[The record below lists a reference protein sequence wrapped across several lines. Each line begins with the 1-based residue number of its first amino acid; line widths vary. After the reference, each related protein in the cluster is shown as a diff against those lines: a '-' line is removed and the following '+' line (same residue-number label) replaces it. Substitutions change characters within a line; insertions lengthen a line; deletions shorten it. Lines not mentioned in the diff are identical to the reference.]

1 MSASR
6 TESPAAVPPAEE
18 RLLDAALQQLFAGT
32 AAGAATRTTM
42 RRSPPWLLVAMLL
55 LGVAVTATMMWQARQ
70 VQRDEAQDPS
80 RSGRSDEV
88 RATSAAEIEA
98 LPATT
103 THLLLSL
110 VDPRDLAA
118 VTRLTELRSLRLGWK
133 QGTLFGLSMGYHRS
147 WSNPPAELLQPLAKL
162 TKLEEL
168 GLMATLTSAELLAPL
183 ADHPTLHT
191 LRISGEWPQARRRL
205 DLALGRTPKL
215 RTISFHLVP
224 VDADLLGELAKLPLT
239 SFALEYCRG
248 LDADGWQAICAM
260 RSLQR
265 LSLQDWSWN
274 VQAGRKVDPPGWRPT
289 PADLQRLQQLP
300 DLRTLELPHCGV
312 DAAQL
317 EALPDTL
324 TSLHLFG
331 TRLGAD
337 GLDGLRRF
345 GALRELR
352 IDTRKRSSLIA
363 SVFDDDPVPEAEAFA
378 RALATLRLR
387 SLHYYGALV
396 PAVATA
402 IGAQPDLR
410 ELTIDSKVLAPEPL
424 AMLLAT
430 ARLETLRLR
439 RTLASN
445 RTKHQNLSRTL
456 TGQRSLRTLELCV
469 HRDDDLESLA
479 QLPSLEHLTLRFSSD
494 AAGQAIDA
502 AKLAPLARCPA
513 LREVELELYTIEG
526 QPPLATEPLQNAL
539 GPAIRLRVESMGIVQ
554 R

>member
-18 RLLDAALQQLFAGT
+18 RLLDAALQQLFSGT
-32 AAGAATRTTM
+32 AAGAAARTTM

-55 LGVAVTATMMWQARQ
+55 LGLGVTATLMWQARE
-70 VQRDEAQDPS
+70 VQRDEAQDPQ
-80 RSGRSDEV
+80 RGEHGDEV
-88 RATSAAEIEA
+88 LVRSRAELDA

-103 THLLLSL
+103 THVRWFL
-110 VDPRDLAA
+110 VDPR
-118 VTRLTELRSLRLGWK
+118 ELPAIERFEGLRALRLVPLR
-133 QGTLFGLSMGYHRS
+133 GTLFGLQTGYHRS
-147 WSNPPAELLQPLAKL
+147 WTDAPADLLQPLAKL
-162 TKLEEL
+162 TKLEVL
-168 GLMATLTSAELLAPL
+168 SVPSSLLATPDSVRPL

-191 LRISGEWPQARRRL
+191 VELFGMRREQVALPKLPLAQIPQLRTLVLTILPVDTAFLR
-205 DLALGRTPKL
+205 DLAR
-215 RTISFHLVP
+215 
-224 VDADLLGELAKLPLT
+224 LPLT
-239 SFALEYCRG
+239 SLELQFCRS
-248 LDADGWQAICAM
+248 LDAEGWATLCTM
-260 RSLQR
+260 HSLQR
-265 LSLQDWSWN
+265 LSFTGWNWN
-274 VQAGRKVDPPGWRPT
+274 VQPGRNVDPT
-289 PADLQRLQQLP
+289 PADLKLLHVLP
-300 DLRTLELPHCGV
+300 DLRTLELLHCSV

-324 TSLHLFG
+324 TSLHLVG
-331 TRLGAD
+331 TNLGTS

-345 GALRELR
+345 GALRELK
-352 IDTRKRSSLIA
+352 INTRKPSDLIA
-363 SVFDDDPVPEAEAFA
+363 GVFDDDPVPEAEAFA

-402 IGAQPDLR
+402 IGSQPDLR

-445 RTKHQNLSRTL
+445 RTKHQNLAPAL
-456 TGQRSLRTLELCV
+456 AGQHGLRTLELCV
-469 HRDDDLESLA
+469 HRDDDLATLA
-479 QLPSLEHLTLRFSSD
+479 QLPSLEHVALRFSSD

-526 QPPLATEPLQNAL
+526 QPPLATEPLQNAV
-539 GPAIRLRVESMGIVQ
+539 GPAIRLRVKSLGEVQ

>member
-6 TESPAAVPPAEE
+6 TVSPAEE
-18 RLLDAALQQLFAGT
+18 RLLDAALQQLFADAAART
-32 AAGAATRTTM
+32 AP
-42 RRSPPWLLVAMLL
+42 RRSPHWLLVAMLL
-55 LGVAVTATMMWQARQ
+55 LGLGVTATLMWQASE
-70 VQRDEAQDPS
+70 VQRDEAQDS
-80 RSGRSDEV
+80 QRGQQADEV
-88 RATSAAEIEA
+88 RVQSRAELDA

-103 THLLLSL
+103 THVRWSL
-110 VDPRDLAA
+110 VDPR
-118 VTRLTELRSLRLGWK
+118 ELPAIERFEALRALRLVA
-133 QGTLFGLSMGYHRS
+133 QEGTLFGLKTGYHRS
-147 WSNPPAELLQPLAKL
+147 WTDAPAGLLQPLAKL
-162 TKLEEL
+162 KMLEVL
-168 GLMATLTSAELLAPL
+168 GLPSRLLATQDVLGPL

-191 LRISGEWPQARRRL
+191 VDLTGAWPERPKRPILPLGRLPQLRAISL
-205 DLALGRTPKL
+205 DLMPIDAATL
-215 RTISFHLVP
+215 REV
-224 VDADLLGELAKLPLT
+224 AKLPLT
-239 SFALEYCRG
+239 SFELKHCRG
-248 LDADGWQAICAM
+248 LDADGWQALCTM
-260 RSLQR
+260 RTLQR
-265 LSLQDWSWN
+265 LSFSDWSWN
-274 VQAGRKVDPPGWRPT
+274 VQPGRKVDPPGWRPT
-289 PADLQRLQQLP
+289 PNDLQRLHELP
-300 DLRTLELPHCGV
+300 ALRTLELMHCSV

-337 GLDGLRRF
+337 GIDGLRRF

-363 SVFDDDPVPEAEAFA
+363 SVFDDDPVPEADAFA
-378 RALATLRLR
+378 LALATLRLR

-402 IGAQPDLR
+402 IGSQPDLR

-445 RTKHQNLSRTL
+445 RTKHQDLSPAL
-456 TGQRSLRTLELCV
+456 AGQHGLRTLELCV
-469 HRDDDLESLA
+469 HRDDDLATLT
-479 QLPSLEHLTLRFSSD
+479 QLPSLEHVALRFSSD

-513 LREVELELYTIEG
+513 LREVDLELYTIQG

-539 GPAIRLRVESMGIVQ
+539 GPAIRLRVKSMGEVQ